1 MARKRFSDEDILN
14 LLRQIELS
22 LASGSDVATACR
34 SAGVSD
40 ATYYNW
46 RKRYGGMGRS
56 QLSELKGLEKE
67 NTQLKKIVAELELDK
82 LILKESLDFLK
93 PKV

>member
-1 MARKRFSDEDILN
+1 LILPPVETKSHRNRCLAPLKLSHKIRDIL
-14 LLRQIELS
+14 RIS
-22 LASGSDVATACR
+22 GGTGDAS
-34 SAGVSD
+34 
-40 ATYYNW
+40 YYKW
-46 RKRYGGMGRS
+46 RKRYGGMGKS

-67 NTQLKKIVAELELDK
+67 NAQLKKIIAELELDK